1 MKTVLITGAAR
12 RGGAAIAR
20 RVHRRGYDVVLH
32 CRASSL
38 PEAEALGAELNAIR
52 AGSATVWPVELSGAI
67 PAPPRLDSIIG
78 LVACAS
84 AYQKSSLDDI
94 ATRLDADM
102 QSHVNGHLALIAQ
115 CRDALTRNHGA
126 IVAITDVTVERATGH
141 YLTYQIAKGALA
153 TAVRAL
159 AVELAPAVRVNA
171 VAPGALEWPVDR
183 DTPQEIKDR
192 TVRSTPLGRTGT
204 FEELAA
210 AVDFLLFDATF
221 TTGSTINV
229 DGGRSHFLE

>member
-32 CRASSL
+32 CRQTSL
-38 PEAEALGAELNAIR
+38 ADAEALQAELNAVR
-52 AGSATVWPVELSGAI
+52 AGSATVWVVELTGDI
-67 PAPPRLDSIIG
+67 PVPPQVESLVG
-78 LVACAS
+78 LVASAS
-84 AYQKSSLDDI
+84 SYIPSSLDQL
-94 ATRLDADM
+94 AERLDADL
-102 QSHVNGHLALIAQ
+102 QTHVHGHLALIAR
-115 CRDALTRNHGA
+115 CRDALIRNRGA
-126 IVAITDVTVERATGH
+126 IVAITDISVERTTGH
-141 YLTYQIAKGALA
+141 FLTYQIAKGALA

-171 VAPGALEWPVDR
+171 VAPGAMEWPHDR
-183 DTPQEIKDR
+183 VTPQEVKDK
-192 TVRSTPLGRTGT
+192 TINSTPLKRIGT

-221 TTGSTINV
+221 TTGSTIHV
-229 DGGRSHFLE
+229 DGGRSHYLE